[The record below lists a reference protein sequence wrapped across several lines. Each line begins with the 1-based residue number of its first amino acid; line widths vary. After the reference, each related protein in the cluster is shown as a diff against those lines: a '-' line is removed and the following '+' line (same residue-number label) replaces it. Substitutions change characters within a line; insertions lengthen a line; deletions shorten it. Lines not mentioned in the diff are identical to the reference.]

1 MRNQTNPVLRAW
13 LRRVPGRVVAAALLI
28 AGCWLGGTGVGAAAE
43 LEGVRFAD
51 RYQAAGVMLPLR
63 GVGLA
68 RFLLTIKVYVAALYL
83 GAGVPPER
91 VLSDVPKRLEL
102 EYFQR
107 IAGPDFGKAAEEV
120 MAENV
125 PASTLAALRPRIGRL
140 HRLYED
146 VKPGDRYA
154 LTYVPGLGTELALNG
169 VPKGVIEG
177 EDFAAAYFA
186 IWLGPKPISPSLK
199 TQMLALP

>member
-1 MRNQTNPVLRAW
+1 MRNRTDPGPRAW
-13 LRRVPGRVVAAALLI
+13 RRRIPGRVVATALLI
-28 AGCWLGGTGVGAAAE
+28 AGCWLGGTGGGAAAE
-43 LEGVRFAD
+43 IEGVRFAD
-51 RYQAAGVMLPLR
+51 RYQAGGVMLPLK

-68 RFLLTIKVYVAALYL
+68 RFLLTVKVYVAALYL

-91 VLSDVPKRLEL
+91 ALADVPKRLEL

-154 LTYVPGLGTELALNG
+154 LTYVPGIGTELALNG

-177 EDFAAAYFA
+177 DDFAAAYFA
-186 IWLGPKPISPSLK
+186 IWLGPRPISDSLK
-199 TQMLALP
+199 ARLLEAP